1 MFKYTIP
8 QLLQFFTPSLIWRI
22 KTNAKIVYLTF
33 DDGPHPQ
40 ITEWVL
46 SLLNQYNAKATFF
59 CVGENVTKFPET
71 YSKIINSGNAVGNH
85 TFNHL
90 KGWETDNEEYFNNI
104 LKCKEVVDS
113 NLFRPPHG
121 RIKFSQIKKLK
132 PQFRIIMW
140 NILTRDYDKNLDMN
154 DAIKK
159 IKRNIKNGSIIV
171 FHDSEKAEKN
181 MKIMLPEIMQYLQKN
196 GFEMRAL

>member
-1 MFKYTIP
+1 MIKEC
-8 QLLQFFTPSLIWRI
+8 I

-46 SLLNQYNAKATFF
+46 SLLTQYNAKATFF

-71 YSKIINSGNAVGNH
+71 YSKIINSGNAVGIH

-121 RIKFSQIKKLK
+121 RIKFSQIRKLK
-132 PQFRIIMW
+132 HQFRIIMW

-159 IKRNIKNGSIIV
+159 IKGNIKNGSIIV
-171 FHDSEKAEKN
+171 FHDSEKAENN

>member
-22 KTNAKIVYLTF
+22 KSDKKNVYLTF

-40 ITEWVL
+40 ITDWVL
-46 SLLNQYNAKATFF
+46 NLLNQNNAKATFF
-59 CVGENVTKFPET
+59 CVGENVIRFPST
-71 YSKIINSGNAVGNH
+71 FSNIINSGNAVGNH

-90 KGWETDNEEYFNNI
+90 KGWETEDEIYFNNI

-121 RIKFSQIKKLK
+121 RIKWSQIKKIK
-132 PQFRIIMW
+132 QHFRIIMW
-140 NILTRDYDKNLDMN
+140 NLLTRDYDENLDIN
-154 DAIKK
+154 EAIKK

-171 FHDSEKAEKN
+171 FHDSKKAELN
-181 MKIMLPEIMQYLQKN
+181 MKIILPEIIYYLKEN
-196 GFEMRAL
+196 GFELRAL

>member
-46 SLLNQYNAKATFF
+46 SLLTQYNAKATFF

-71 YSKIINSGNAVGNH
+71 YSKIINSGNAVGIH

-121 RIKFSQIKKLK
+121 RIKFSQIRKLK
-132 PQFRIIMW
+132 HQFRIIMW

-159 IKRNIKNGSIIV
+159 IKGNIKNGSIIV
-171 FHDSEKAEKN
+171 FHDSEKAENN